1 MKQLFQNLKNGQ
13 SVIIEAPKPVLTE
26 GQVLIHTRATL
37 ISSGTERMLV
47 DFAKASYR
55 DKARQQ
61 PEKVRQVMDKIKT
74 DGLLSALDAV
84 RSKLATPLQLGY
96 SNVGV
101 IAAVGRGVTDLK
113 VGERVVSNGPHADV
127 VCVPK
132 TLCARIPSNV
142 SDESAAFT
150 VLASIGLQGIRLAAL
165 TLGESVAVIGVGL
178 IGLLTVQLL
187 RAQGCRVL
195 AFDLD
200 KKKLALAQQMGAEIG
215 HLQPGFDPVAAGM
228 VFSRNQGLDA
238 VLITAA
244 TTSNDPVT
252 QAAHMSRKRGRIV
265 LIGTTGLQ
273 LNRADFYA
281 KELSLQVSCSYGP
294 GRYDPNYEILGQ
306 DYPLGFVRWTEQRN
320 FVACLDLFSAQQLNI
335 DRLITHRFLFK
346 EIQQA
351 YQVLSK
357 DQSALGILLNYEK
370 NQHSEREKTSLSLRA
385 QPESWAPKKPIIA
398 WLGAGNYASR
408 ILLPAFKAHKAQ
420 LHTLATLGGVHS
432 AIQGKKYGFIKATT
446 DQADIY
452 SDKNL
457 NTIVIATRHDSHADL
472 TVTALQAGKHVWV
485 EKPLALHLG
494 ELSAIETAYH
504 LATMSGKTCHL
515 MVGFNRRFSPHI
527 VQMKQLLT
535 TLQEPK
541 AIIMT
546 MNAGAIPQDHWTQ
559 DRLIGGGRIVGEAC
573 HYIDLMRHLVGAS
586 IDALEVRCLGQG
598 DSATLTMKFVDGSIG
613 TIHYFTNGTSGF
625 PKERIEVFCQGKIL
639 QLDNFCVLKGFGWK
653 NFLTLRLWRQDK
665 GQYAAVGRF
674 LTAIEQGLT
683 TPIPAEEIF
692 EVARVSIQAGA

>member
-1 MKQLFQNLKNGQ
+1 LPM
-13 SVIIEAPKPVLTE
+13 
-26 GQVLIHTRATL
+26 
-37 ISSGTERMLV
+37 
-47 DFAKASYR
+47 
-55 DKARQQ
+55 
-61 PEKVRQVMDKIKT
+61 
-74 DGLLSALDAV
+74 
-84 RSKLATPLQLGY
+84 GY

-101 IAAVGRGVTDLK
+101 IAEVGRGVTDFK
-113 VGERVVSNGPHADV
+113 VGDRVVSNGPHADI
-127 VCVPK
+127 VCVPQ

-150 VLASIGLQGIRLAAL
+150 VLASIGLQGIRLATL

-187 RAQGCRVL
+187 RAHGCRVL

-228 VFSRNQGLDA
+228 AFSRNQGLDA
-238 VLITAA
+238 VLITTA
-244 TTSNDPVT
+244 TTSNDPMT

-265 LIGTTGLQ
+265 LIGTAGLQ

-294 GRYDPNYEILGQ
+294 GRYDPNYEILGH
-306 DYPLGFVRWTEQRN
+306 DYPLAFVRWTEQRN

-335 DRLITHRFLFK
+335 DKLITHRFLFQ
-346 EIQQA
+346 EIRQA

-357 DQSALGILLNYEK
+357 DKSALGIVLHYE
-370 NQHSEREKTSLSLRA
+370 NDGSSAREKTALNLRA
-385 QPESWAPKKPIIA
+385 QPESWAAKKPLIA

-432 AIQGKKYGFIKATT
+432 AIQGKKYGFIKAVS
-446 DQADIY
+446 DQADLF
-452 SDKNL
+452 SDKNI

-472 TVTALQAGKHVWV
+472 TVKALQAGKHVWV

-494 ELSAIETAYH
+494 ELAAIETAYH
-504 LATMSGKTCHL
+504 LTTMSGKPCHL

-527 VQMKQLLT
+527 LQMKQLLT
-535 TLQEPK
+535 TLQAPQ

-546 MNAGAIPQDHWTQ
+546 MNAGAIPKDHWTQ
-559 DRLIGGGRIVGEAC
+559 DRLMGGGRIVGEAC
-573 HYIDLMRHLVGAS
+573 HYIDLMRFLVGAPIAS
-586 IDALEVRCLGQG
+586 LEVHYLGQG
-598 DSATLTMKFVDGSIG
+598 DSATLTMNFVEGSMG
-613 TIHYFTNGTSGF
+613 TIHYFTNGAAGF

-639 QLDNFCVLKGFGWK
+639 QLDNFRVLKGFGWK
-653 NFLTLRLWRQDK
+653 NFHTMRLWQQDK
-665 GQYAAVGRF
+665 GQFAAVNAF
-674 LTAIEQGLT
+674 LMAIEQGLP

-692 EVARVSIQAGA
+692 EVARVSIQATA